1 MHPTAYLLAAAASL
15 LSTATAAVSGVT
27 GADCNGTLSA
37 PPPLLPSRT
46 NSPPGYTFTLSAV
59 QAAANEALDHVVAGT
74 TVGSNDY
81 PHQYNNYEGFTF
93 NSGCTPPYYEF
104 PLFKSSVYTGGDP
117 GADRVIIGA
126 VSGSTGKFCGKS
138 CRSCGG
144 GRRAG
149 ERGNG
154 LIFLGT

>member
-1 MHPTAYLLAAAASL
+1 
-15 LSTATAAVSGVT
+15 
-27 GADCNGTLSA
+27 
-37 PPPLLPSRT
+37 
-46 NSPPGYTFTLSAV
+46 V

-126 VSGSTGKFCGKS
+126 VSGSSGKFCGKFWTPGKTEVTDFWGMQMLS
-138 CRSCGG
+138 PITGLVGMRFCSVIIRSW
-144 GRRAG
+144 RY
-149 ERGNG
+149 
-154 LIFLGT
+154 F